1 MAFLVTTQI
10 SQTETWLRQKSE
22 RRGVAQK
29 AKLYLE
35 PTKWGQVK
43 IIAKGKIC
51 PCYVQGWYHMPP
63 AVPGHGQPDQHS
75 KCHNR
80 ETLGNFP
87 HVSKEQDLGS
97 R

>member
-1 MAFLVTTQI
+1 MALLVTTRI

-22 RRGVAQK
+22 RGGGGVAQK
-29 AKLYLE
+29 ARLYLE
-35 PTKWGQVK
+35 PTKWGQ
-43 IIAKGKIC
+43 GKIC
-51 PCYVQGWYHMPP
+51 PCYAQGWHHMPP

-80 ETLGNFP
+80 ETLSNFP
-87 HVSKEQDLGS
+87 PVSKEQDLGS